1 MKLVKHVA
9 SEFAD
14 RMWLFWHDIKHIP
27 RNIKD
32 GITNMWKWRHII
44 WNDRDWDYTFTY
56 DVLEFKLRKQMR
68 YMKARNHYTST
79 QRSVEKM
86 ELACE
91 LINRVRNEYYID
103 ERFDYYD
110 TEVDLVPTEIDGRL
124 VYDFELVLVWEK
136 YDDYLAL
143 YPRKAKLYAH
153 SDKEAATMGISYGNH
168 EQAHR
173 ILHKLI
179 EQNIQQWW
187 H

>member
-153 SDKEAATMGISYGNH
+153 SNKEAVTMGISYGNH

>member
-14 RMWLFWHDIKHIP
+14 RMWLFWHDIKYIP

-44 WNDRDWDYTFTY
+44 WNDRDWDYTYIY

-68 YMKARNHYTST
+68 YMKARDRFVST

-91 LINRVRNEYYID
+91 LIKRVRNEYYID

-110 TEVDLVPTEIDGRL
+110 MDVEFVPTEDREDL
-124 VYDFELVLVWEK
+124 FDFKTTILWEK

-143 YPRKAKLYAH
+143 YPRKAKLYAN
-153 SDKEAATMGISYGNH
+153 SDKDAATTCISYYNQD
-168 EQAHR
+168 QAHR

-179 EQNIQQWW
+179 EQNIRSWW
-187 H
+187 D